1 MAASEERRA
10 GERDRQKF
18 QLANAASGGGLTKVS
33 GGRPTAGRKHQA
45 ALHPQTPDERQ
56 MQFVF
61 IQRVPIF
68 DVFLKGLPGKC

>member
-18 QLANAASGGGLTKVS
+18 QLANAASGGLTKVS

-45 ALHPQTPDERQ
+45 ALHPQTPDERHLTLSNA
-56 MQFVF
+56 MRIYSTSANF
-61 IQRVPIF
+61 
-68 DVFLKGLPGKC
+68 

>member
-18 QLANAASGGGLTKVS
+18 QLANAASGRGGLTKVS

-45 ALHPQTPDERQ
+45 ALQPQTPDERHLTLSNAIRIYSTSAN
-56 MQFVF
+56 F
-61 IQRVPIF
+61 
-68 DVFLKGLPGKC
+68 